1 MNPFERPLQEVLD
14 ALEGVGIGYMIVGS
28 FASNLYGSPRATQDV
43 DIVTEPN
50 LGKLSRFLSVLGAKG
65 FYTPPMPV
73 VERALHAHK
82 PFNLI
87 HIETGFKVDLVPRRK
102 RPFSTEEF
110 SRRHYVEFLGKPRAF
125 VTPEDTLLAKL
136 EWAKRGGSARQSRTR
151 WQSSWV

>member
-14 ALEGVGIGYMIVGS
+14 ALEGVGIGYMI
-28 FASNLYGSPRATQDV
+28 D
-43 DIVTEPN
+43 
-50 LGKLSRFLSVLGAKG
+50 
-65 FYTPPMPV
+65 
-73 VERALHAHK
+73 
-82 PFNLI
+82 
-87 HIETGFKVDLVPRRK
+87 TGFKVDLVPRRK

>member
-43 DIVTEPN
+43 DIVIEPN
-50 LGKLSRFLSVLGAKG
+50 LGKLSQFLSVLGAKG

-87 HIETGFKVDLVPRRK
+87 HIDTGFKVDLVPRRK

-110 SRRHYVEFLGKPRAF
+110 SRRHYVEFLGKPWAF
-125 VTPEDTLLAKL
+125 VTPEETLLAKL